1 MSLTIGIDVGG
12 TKILGGIVD
21 ADGKILAKAR
31 QDTPASGGVA
41 LLTAIAAVANELAAK
56 EKIEAVGLSIAG
68 FVSSDRSTMLATPN
82 IAGLNGVQLKHPLED
97 AIKLPVRVEND
108 ANAAAWGET
117 VFGAGRGCD
126 HLMLLTIG
134 TGIGGGIVTDGKL
147 YRGAYGVAAEFGHM
161 RMVPNGLR
169 CGCGSDGCF
178 EKYASGTALLRVAKE
193 LAQADVVGAERLLA
207 LGDGTPNGIQGEHI
221 TEAALAGDEVAL
233 RAFAEIG
240 EWLGTGIAMLSVI
253 LDPERVI
260 IGGGVIESAELLL
273 APTRNALMRHLP
285 YVDRRPAATIVP
297 AELGNDAGLVG
308 VADLARR

>member
-21 ADGKILAKAR
+21 AEGNILAKAR
-31 QDTPASGGVA
+31 QDTPKEGGSA
-41 LLTAIAAVANELAAK
+41 LLKAIATVANELATK
-56 EKIEAVGLSIAG
+56 EKIAAVGLSIAG

-82 IAGLNGVQLKHPLED
+82 IAGLDGVELQKPLEE

-108 ANAAAWGET
+108 ANAAAWGEAI
-117 VFGAGRGCD
+117 FGAGRGCA
-126 HLMLLTIG
+126 HLMLLTVG
-134 TGIGGGIVTDGKL
+134 TGIGGGIITNGQL
-147 YRGAYGVAAEFGHM
+147 YRGAFGVAAEFGHL

-178 EKYASGTALLRVAKE
+178 EKYASGSALLRVAVE
-193 LAQADVVGAERLLA
+193 LTQVDPSRAAKLLA
-207 LGDGTPNGIQGEHI
+207 LGDGTVGGIRGSHI

-233 RAFAEIG
+233 SAFAEIG
-240 EWLGTGIAMLSVI
+240 EWLGTGIAMLSVV

-260 IGGGVIESAELLL
+260 IGGGVIEATDLIL

-285 YVDRRPAATIVP
+285 YAMKRPAPAIVP
-297 AELGNDAGLVG
+297 AELGNNAGLVG
-308 VADLARR
+308 AADLARN